1 MDISGLGPSIGLANT
16 INASN
21 QKLQKIL
28 QELSTG
34 LSINQASDDAAGLAM
49 SQEMESQARGFKVAS
64 DNVSEANDA
73 MNITQGVAGQTADI
87 LQQQRD
93 LALQASNGTLTDSER
108 QSIDTEYQQLTQQLD
123 QQANA
128 AQYNTQGLANGTGL
142 ATGNAQVQAS
152 PNAGGAIS
160 APQVNLT
167 SNALGIAGTSVA
179 TAGQAQAAINSIDN
193 ALNNLNGQQSTVGA
207 FSNQLG
213 YENDNLSTES
223 INTQAAES
231 TISDEDMAQGIS
243 DLATQQ
249 LLNQTATSAFAMFNK
264 ISQSNITALL
274 GQLQ

>member
-179 TAGQAQAAINSIDN
+179 TARTGSGCHQLHRQRT
-193 ALNNLNGQQSTVGA
+193 QQSERTTKHCWRVFKPA
-207 FSNQLG
+207 
-213 YENDNLSTES
+213 
-223 INTQAAES
+223 
-231 TISDEDMAQGIS
+231 GI
-243 DLATQQ
+243 
-249 LLNQTATSAFAMFNK
+249 
-264 ISQSNITALL
+264 
-274 GQLQ
+274 